1 MRYLQAVSNNNKVKI
16 DSKDKK
22 ILSLLSLNARIPL
35 TQISKKVSLSRD
47 AVNYR
52 ITNLEKSGT
61 IQGYRVVVDM
71 SKLGYQNYHMFV
83 RLNNPSPSMEKK
95 IISKLTK
102 HSFVRALIKFSGNFD
117 FEIALVVKDQQD
129 LDLKISLLTNDFKN
143 LIQDFEILSII
154 KTYSS
159 ETFPPNFTDASFRQ
173 KR

>member
-71 SKLGYQNYHMFV
+71 SKLV
-83 RLNNPSPSMEKK
+83 
-95 IISKLTK
+95 
-102 HSFVRALIKFSGNFD
+102 
-117 FEIALVVKDQQD
+117 
-129 LDLKISLLTNDFKN
+129 
-143 LIQDFEILSII
+143 IL
-154 KTYSS
+154 
-159 ETFPPNFTDASFRQ
+159 
-173 KR
+173 